1 MADIDTLRDQLSTIA
16 QGYITVEDPPRPA
29 ADLSTPEALAR
40 AADEVPYLEPLRR
53 ATGRSVAE
61 LYEEILGTAVVG
73 PVPEPKNVTDARH
86 LLYSDDADQVPT
98 PLYATY
104 RHYKQL
110 YDAARAAGQ
119 SGEAEWRALQ
129 TAQPGRIEAAL
140 ATISQFRQRDLN
152 TALAAAREA
161 VIAGQREGELGRYLI
176 CNATPARFW
185 ELEASQFDTEDAED
199 RLPVRVILERPWL
212 RTPLLRRDGWWV
224 PGRAAGAY
232 SNGRA
237 DESNH
242 GLWAVV
248 PSALF
253 IGWDEDEAPVIIAW
267 DNVAVPRC
275 PPLSAPR

>member
-1 MADIDTLRDQLSTIA
+1 MADIDTLREQLSTIA

-29 ADLSTPEALAR
+29 TDLSSPEALAR

-53 ATGRSVAE
+53 ATGRSVSE
-61 LYEEILGTAVVG
+61 LYGEILGAAIVD
-73 PVPEPKNVTDARH
+73 PAPEPWNVTDARR

-104 RHYKQL
+104 LHYKQL

-119 SGEAEWRALQ
+119 SGEAEWKALQ

-152 TALAAAREA
+152 TAFAAARDA
-161 VIAGQREGELGRYLI
+161 FVAGQREGELGQYLI
-176 CNATPARFW
+176 CNAIPARFW
-185 ELEASQFDTEDAED
+185 ELEASQFDTDDAED

-212 RTPLLRRDGWWV
+212 RPPLLRRDGWWV
-224 PGRAAGAY
+224 PGRAAEAY

-248 PSALF
+248 PGALF
-253 IGWDEDEAPVIIAW
+253 IGWNEDEAPVIVAW

-275 PPLSAPR
+275 PPRSAPR